1 MKAIPVR
8 IINMMLL
15 KKIQAKINMDTKQNK
30 KNSPMMITLMRIVIK
45 IIVHNKKMINTM
57 MIMMMKE
64 LVSNQNKCP
73 SLISNYKDIIHS

>member
-1 MKAIPVR
+1 
-8 IINMMLL
+8 
-15 KKIQAKINMDTKQNK
+15 
-30 KNSPMMITLMRIVIK
+30 MITLMRIVIK